1 MIVTEW
7 KIYTRQIPT
16 REILFIYIIDR
27 QNYMTKALLQI
38 DKFVLIKSP
47 VYQKETSFI
56 ICMPFIKRP
65 QNT

>member
-1 MIVTEW
+1 MKEGYASIGIENIIW

-38 DKFVLIKSP
+38 DVCIDKKSSLP
-47 VYQKETSFI
+47 G
-56 ICMPFIKRP
+56 R
-65 QNT
+65 